1 MERVMGIEPTSSAWE
16 AEVLPLNNTR
26 EALPSNYT
34 HPDPTLFDYHSA
46 ADVAQQPV
54 GISTIGTDPGAIF
67 RSCFRSAGEPGLLGV
82 RLLSPR
88 IDHSTFHKPV
98 RSYVRREGRMTR
110 AQHRALEVLWPKYGI
125 GEDTSL
131 LTAIGIF
138 GDQRPLTLE
147 IGFGNGQNLVDLALA
162 NPNHGY
168 IGVDVYRP
176 GAGRLMLALD
186 RLEIGNVRILLQDAT
201 EVLLHRFAERSLDNV
216 LIYFPDPWPK
226 KRHHKRRIVR
236 PDFLHNL
243 ALCLKLKGFLHIATD
258 CNHYGQAI
266 LDFISLEPLLTN
278 SAPLDKGVAPLNR
291 RSLTKYEAQG
301 IERGHPIV
309 EISARRT

>member
-26 EALPSNYT
+26 EVLPLNYT
-34 HPDPTLFDYHSA
+34 HPGPRLFDYHSG
-46 ADVAQQPV
+46 ADVAQQPA
-54 GISTIGTDPGAIF
+54 GISTIGTDPGVIF
-67 RSCFRSAGEPGLLGV
+67 GSCFRSVGEPSLSGV

-110 AQHRALEVLWPKYGI
+110 AQRRALEILWPKYGI
-125 GEDTSL
+125 GDDVSL
-131 LTAIGIF
+131 LTAIGLF

-162 NPNHGY
+162 HPNQGY

-186 RLEIGNVRILLQDAT
+186 RLEIGNVRILLQDAA
-201 EVLLHRFAERSLDNV
+201 EVLLDRFTERSLDSV

-226 KRHHKRRIVR
+226 KRHHKRRILR

-243 ALCLKLKGFLHIATD
+243 ALCLKPRGLLHIATD
-258 CNHYGQAI
+258 CSHYGQTI
-266 LDFISLEPLLTN
+266 LECIALESLLTN
-278 SAPLDKGVAPLNR
+278 LAPPDQGVEPLHR
-291 RSLTKYEAQG
+291 RTITKYEAQG
-301 IERGHPIV
+301 MERGHLIV
-309 EISARRT
+309 DILARRA